1 MDCAEFIEIYHELD
15 RPDTSGSL
23 FRERAL
29 AHAETCASCGALL
42 TDGEALDFALQ
53 NLAEGSS
60 GREASPRVEAALL
73 REFKRVKNAGSQWR
87 IYKQLAMLGT
97 AAAVLLALGLGV
109 HHRVESRMRTTP
121 PQVASGTGA
130 SAAGTSAG

>member
-1 MDCAEFIEIYHELD
+1 MDCAQFIEIYHELD
-15 RPDTSGSL
+15 RPGTSGFL

-60 GREASPRVEAALL
+60 GREASPQVEAALL
-73 REFKRVKNAGSQWR
+73 REFQRVKNAGSQWR
-87 IYKQLAMLGT
+87 IYKQLAIARYCGRGFIG
-97 AAAVLLALGLGV
+97 A
-109 HHRVESRMRTTP
+109 RTGC
-121 PQVASGTGA
+121 ASP
-130 SAAGTSAG
+130 S